1 MDEEGS
7 ELARAAIFEV
17 IENQI
22 RDNTPP
28 ETKET
33 LKRLMAEGQSKE
45 EAMKLIGCALAV
57 EIYEAMKSAQPY
69 NESRYVANLKA
80 LPNLP
85 WDE

>member
-28 ETKET
+28 ET
-33 LKRLMAEGQSKE
+33 R
-45 EAMKLIGCALAV
+45 KLSNA
-57 EIYEAMKSAQPY
+57 
-69 NESRYVANLKA
+69 
-80 LPNLP
+80 
-85 WDE
+85 